1 MNRLFLV
8 RHAWA
13 EPRDEK
19 LYQVDELRPLTLE
32 GRTRFK
38 KVVRRLAR
46 RGFTPDIV
54 ATSPLLRARQTAE
67 IICGELSHKPPVE
80 NRSELAPGGSLEDL
94 LAWSL
99 GCEGT
104 LAWVGHAPDISG
116 ICGLLIA
123 GGGASIEFAKG
134 AVACLEFPERIAM
147 GQGQLRWLVTAK
159 VLGE

>member
-13 EPRDEK
+13 EPRDGA
-19 LYQVDELRPLTLE
+19 LYPVDDLRPLTDE

-38 KVVRRLAR
+38 KMVRRLSD
-46 RGFTPDIV
+46 RGFAPDLV

-67 IICGELSHKPPVE
+67 IVCTELDHRPHIE
-80 NRSELAPGGSLEDL
+80 NRGELAPGGSLEDL

-99 GCEGT
+99 GFEGSM
-104 LAWVGHAPDISG
+104 AWVGHAPDISG

-123 GGGASIEFAKG
+123 GGGASIEFSKG
-134 AVACLEFPERIAM
+134 AVACLDFPERIAM

-159 VLGE
+159 VVGA